1 MSELYAELSE
11 LYVHCQEH
19 CLMGIRGTVRRST
32 DGDFIHA
39 NVDIDLVI
47 AEEEPWGSAEKPV
60 EIFHIIEHF
69 CLGRRRLHLF
79 GKDTTI
85 RPGWLTVGPDLTSTN
100 FNPDTYSGFFARDPN
115 AYLTGATEDI
125 ERLRPKSP
133 PPKVKGGSSGGSVG
147 GGGGGVASNAATPPM
162 VIPSGVPSAAALG
175 GPGVAIVPPPMIHG
189 SRLAPPPRSTLP
201 LVRGPVAWPPT
212 VSYVQQSNS
221 PGTMWHSQRT
231 YLPPRS

>member
-1 MSELYAELSE
+1 
-11 LYVHCQEH
+11 
-19 CLMGIRGTVRRST
+19 MGIKGTVRRST

-47 AEEEPWGSAEKPV
+47 AEEEPRGSAEKPV

-100 FNPDTYSGFFARDPN
+100 FNPDTYAGFFSRDPN
-115 AYLTGATEDI
+115 AYLTGVTDDI

-133 PPKVKGGSSGGSVG
+133 PPKVKSGGSVVG
-147 GGGGGVASNAATPPM
+147 GSGVSNAATPPM
-162 VIPSGVPSAAALG
+162 VIPSGVPSAPSLG
-175 GPGVAIVPPPMIHG
+175 GPGVAIVAPPMIHG
-189 SRLAPPPRSTLP
+189 SVPSRLAPPPRSTLP
-201 LVRGPVAWPPT
+201 LVRGGPVAWPPV
-212 VSYVQQSNS
+212 VSFVQQSNT

>member
-1 MSELYAELSE
+1 
-11 LYVHCQEH
+11 
-19 CLMGIRGTVRRST
+19 MGIRGTVRRST

-79 GKDTTI
+79 GKDTTV

-100 FNPDTYSGFFARDPN
+100 FNPDTYSGFFSGDPN

-133 PPKVKGGSSGGSVG
+133 PPKVKGGGGGGSEWG
-147 GGGGGVASNAATPPM
+147 GGGGGVANNPATPPM
-162 VIPSGVPSAAALG
+162 VIQSGVPSTATLG
-175 GPGVAIVPPPMIHG
+175 GPGVAIVPPAMIHG
-189 SRLAPPPRSTLP
+189 SIPSRLAPPPRSSLP
-201 LVRGPVAWPPT
+201 LVRGPATWPP
-212 VSYVQQSNS
+212 VVGFVQTNA
-221 PGTMWHSQRT
+221 PATLWHNQNT
-231 YLPPRS
+231 YLPPR

>member
-1 MSELYAELSE
+1 
-11 LYVHCQEH
+11 
-19 CLMGIRGTVRRST
+19 MGIRGTVRRST

>member
-1 MSELYAELSE
+1 MCRVVS
-11 LYVHCQEH
+11 VVCMWCQEH

-60 EIFHIIEHF
+60 EIFHIMEHF
-69 CLGRRRLHLF
+69 CLGRRRLHVF
-79 GKDTTI
+79 GKDTTV
-85 RPGWLTVGPDLTSTN
+85 RPGWLTIGPDLTRTN
-100 FNPDTYSGFFARDPN
+100 FNPDTYSGFFSGDPN
-115 AYLTGATEDI
+115 AYLTGATEEI

-133 PPKVKGGSSGGSVG
+133 PPKQKGSG
-147 GGGGGVASNAATPPM
+147 GGGGYDVGGGASNAATPPM
-162 VIPSGVPSAAALG
+162 VIPSGVPTAATLG
-175 GPGVAIVPPPMIHG
+175 GPGVPIVSPPMIHG
-189 SRLAPPPRSTLP
+189 SMPSRLAPPPRSSLP
-201 LVRGPVAWPPT
+201 LVRGPVTWPP
-212 VSYVQQSNS
+212 VVNFVQTNA

>member
-1 MSELYAELSE
+1 
-11 LYVHCQEH
+11 
-19 CLMGIRGTVRRST
+19 MGIRGTVRRST

-79 GKDTTI
+79 GKDTSI
-85 RPGWLTVGPDLTSTN
+85 RPGWLTVGPDLTSMN
-100 FNPDTYSGFFARDPN
+100 FNPDTYSGFFSRDPN
-115 AYLTGATEDI
+115 AYLTGASDDI

-133 PPKVKGGSSGGSVG
+133 PPKVKGGVGGNVAGSSGAATNS
-147 GGGGGVASNAATPPM
+147 ATPPM
-162 VIPSGVPSAAALG
+162 VIPSGVPSAPALG

-189 SRLAPPPRSTLP
+189 SVTSRLAPPPRSTLP
-201 LVRGPVAWPPT
+201 LVRGPVTWPP
-212 VSYVQQSNS
+212 VVGFVQTNA

>member
-1 MSELYAELSE
+1 
-11 LYVHCQEH
+11 
-19 CLMGIRGTVRRST
+19 MGIRGTVRRST

-133 PPKVKGGSSGGSVG
+133 PPKVKGGTSGGAG
-147 GGGGGVASNAATPPM
+147 GGGGGGGIASNAATPPM

-201 LVRGPVAWPPT
+201 LVRGPVAWPPA

-221 PGTMWHSQRT
+221 PGTMWHGQRT